1 MQKCFLL
8 VRSAGS
14 VLPFTNDPSQPISDV
29 PIKLP
34 AGDYILEL
42 IAHDED
48 GKSYVYDNPLIV
60 DNEAPEVNMDIKSGV
75 IEINDSMYTVEDG
88 QKAVWLHGT
97 AKDETVDLLQSKGLD
112 IDQSSNTMAYY
123 AGASAY
129 MAGFF
134 PVQANGDVKLG
145 IEESDIAK
153 QPMRFW
159 LRTWD
164 TATAVGYQKYYFM
177 KEGTEYTTSSYNKKE
192 LKVGDSFT
200 MTLSLIM

>member
-1 MQKCFLL
+1 M
-8 VRSAGS
+8 V
-14 VLPFTNDPSQPISDV
+14 
-29 PIKLP
+29 
-34 AGDYILEL
+34 
-42 IAHDED
+42 
-48 GKSYVYDNPLIV
+48 DNPLIV
-60 DNEAPEVNMDIKSGV
+60 DNTAPEVNMDIKSGV
-75 IEINDSMYTVEDG
+75 IEINDSMFTVEDG

-123 AGASAY
+123 TGASGY

-134 PVQANGDVKLG
+134 PIQANGDVKLG
-145 IEESDIAK
+145 IEESDITK
-153 QPMRFW
+153 QPMRLW

-192 LKVGDSFT
+192 LHVIISRR
-200 MTLSLIM
+200 SV

>member
-1 MQKCFLL
+1 
-8 VRSAGS
+8 
-14 VLPFTNDPSQPISDV
+14 
-29 PIKLP
+29 
-34 AGDYILEL
+34 
-42 IAHDED
+42 
-48 GKSYVYDNPLIV
+48 
-60 DNEAPEVNMDIKSGV
+60 MDIKSGV

-97 AKDETVDLLQSKGLD
+97 AKDATVDLLQSKGLD

-123 AGASAY
+123 TNPLDIMSWVL
-129 MAGFF
+129 
-134 PVQANGDVKLG
+134 PDSSEWRCEIG

-153 QPMRFW
+153 QPIRLR

-192 LKVGDSFT
+192 LKVDDNFT
-200 MTLSLIM
+200 MTLSLNNVKAACLRRI